1 MKAIRILFF
10 LMVIYS
16 VHTACQKND
25 SPPPSTKTVAERLT
39 QQTWIFQEAGL
50 DGDKNGT
57 VDQQDPYLQS
67 CKKDNLVTF
76 NANAPATATCTV
88 VDGNRLCPVSVSYF
102 LAPRWNQHDRTQTLG
117 LYAQDQWTLRRL
129 TLNLGLRWEYE
140 GAPTERQNR
149 NVRGFDPN
157 ASLAIASAAQAQFGN
172 LIFGFA
178 VTEALGIFSLLIAL
192 LLIFAV

>member
-10 LMVIYS
+10 LVVIYS

-76 NANAPATATCTV
+76 NANGTGVNDEGTTV
-88 VDGNRLCPVSVSYF
+88 CNAGDP
-102 LAPRWNQHDRTQTLG
+102 QTIPFV
-117 LYAQDQWTLRRL
+117 WTLSNGDKNL
-129 TLNLGLRWEYE
+129 TVDNTTVTIQEITDNTMKVYFDTLVLGTTYRYL
-140 GAPTERQNR
+140 TI
-149 NVRGFDPN
+149 
-157 ASLAIASAAQAQFGN
+157 SKH
-172 LIFGFA
+172 
-178 VTEALGIFSLLIAL
+178 
-192 LLIFAV
+192 